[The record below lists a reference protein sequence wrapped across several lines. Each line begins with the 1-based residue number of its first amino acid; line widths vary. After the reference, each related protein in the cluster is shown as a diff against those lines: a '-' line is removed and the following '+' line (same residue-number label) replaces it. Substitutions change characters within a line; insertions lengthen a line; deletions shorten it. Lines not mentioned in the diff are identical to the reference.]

1 MVRGRSLN
9 TVGRRADRQ
18 IVPPYYEFSLRSL
31 ESLCIAGVDEVGR
44 GPLAGPVLAA
54 AVIFPSA
61 VLIPGVTDSKK
72 LTAKQREALFP
83 LIREK
88 ALAIGLGFVEARE
101 VDRIN
106 ILQAA
111 LKAMKTA
118 VLRLPI
124 SPDLLL
130 VDGNRALDLA
140 VPQQCLIR
148 GDARSLTIGAASIVA
163 KVIRDKMMESC
174 HVRFPEYN
182 FPGNKGY
189 GTREHLEAL
198 RRYGPCPL
206 HRRSF
211 KGVVLDGE

>member
-1 MVRGRSLN
+1 M
-9 TVGRRADRQ
+9 GRRAPRQ
-18 IVPPYYEFSLRSL
+18 RAPSYYEFSLRSL
-31 ESLCIAGVDEVGR
+31 EPLCIAGVDEVGR
-44 GPLAGPVLAA
+44 GPLAGPVIAA

-61 VLIPGVTDSKK
+61 ARIPGITDSKK

-88 ALAIGLGFVEARE
+88 ALAIGLGFAEAEE

-118 VLRLPI
+118 VLRMPI
-124 SPDLLL
+124 TPDLLL

-140 VPQQCLIR
+140 VSQQCLIR

-163 KVIRDKMMESC
+163 KVIRDKLMETC
-174 HVRFPEYN
+174 HLRFPEYN
-182 FPGNKGY
+182 FSGNKGY

-206 HRRSF
+206 HRRTF
-211 KGVVLDGE
+211 RGVVLDGQ

>member
-1 MVRGRSLN
+1 M
-9 TVGRRADRQ
+9 GRRAPRQ
-18 IVPPYYEFSLRSL
+18 RAPSYYEFSLRSL
-31 ESLCIAGVDEVGR
+31 EPLCIAGVDEVGR
-44 GPLAGPVLAA
+44 GPLAGPVIAA
-54 AVIFPSA
+54 AVIFPPA
-61 VLIPGVTDSKK
+61 ARIPGITDSKK

-83 LIREK
+83 LIRER
-88 ALAIGLGFVEARE
+88 ALAIGLGSVEAGE

-106 ILQAA
+106 ILQAS

-130 VDGNRALDLA
+130 VDGNQALDLTIS
-140 VPQQCLIR
+140 QQCLIR

-163 KVIRDKMMESC
+163 KVIRDKLMETC
-174 HVRFPEYN
+174 HLRFPEYN
-182 FPGNKGY
+182 FSGNKGY

-206 HRRSF
+206 HRRTF
-211 KGVVLDGE
+211 RRVVLDGE

>member
-1 MVRGRSLN
+1 MGRQ
-9 TVGRRADRQ
+9 ADRQ
-18 IVPPYYEFSLRSL
+18 SAPAYYEFSLRFL
-31 ESLCIAGVDEVGR
+31 EPLCIAGVDEVGR
-44 GPLAGPVLAA
+44 GPLAGPVIAA
-54 AVIFPSA
+54 AVIFPPA
-61 VLIPGVTDSKK
+61 VLIPGITDSKK

-88 ALAIGLGFVEARE
+88 ALAIGLGSVDAGE

-130 VDGNRALDLA
+130 VDGNRALDLT

-174 HVRFPEYN
+174 HSRFPEYN

-189 GTREHLEAL
+189 GTREHRRAL

-211 KGVVLDGE
+211 NGVALDGE

>member
-1 MVRGRSLN
+1 M
-9 TVGRRADRQ
+9 GRRADRQ
-18 IVPPYYEFSLRSL
+18 RTPAYYEFSLRSL
-31 ESLCIAGVDEVGR
+31 EPLCIAGVDEVGR
-44 GPLAGPVLAA
+44 GPLAGPVIAA

-61 VLIPGVTDSKK
+61 ARIPGITDSKK

-88 ALAIGLGFVEARE
+88 ALAIGLGFAEAEE

-118 VLRLPI
+118 VLRMPI
-124 SPDLLL
+124 TPDLLL
-130 VDGNRALDLA
+130 VDGNRALDLT
-140 VPQQCLIR
+140 VSQQCLIR

-163 KVIRDKMMESC
+163 KVIRDKLMETC
-174 HVRFPEYN
+174 HLRFPEYN
-182 FPGNKGY
+182 FSGNKGY

-206 HRRSF
+206 HRRTF
-211 KGVVLDGE
+211 RGVVLDGQ

>member
-1 MVRGRSLN
+1 MGRI
-9 TVGRRADRQ
+9 ADRQ
-18 IVPPYYEFSLRSL
+18 RAPSYYEFSLRSHEL
-31 ESLCIAGVDEVGR
+31 LCIAGVDEVGR
-44 GPLAGPVLAA
+44 GPLAGPVIAA

-61 VLIPGVTDSKK
+61 ALIPGITDSKQ
-72 LTAKQREALFP
+72 LTAGQREALFP

-88 ALAIGLGFVEARE
+88 ALAIGLGAVEAGE

-106 ILQAA
+106 ILQAS

-118 VLRLPI
+118 VLRLAI

-130 VDGNRALDLA
+130 VDGPRALDLP

-163 KVIRDKMMESC
+163 KVIRDKMMESW
-174 HVRFPEYN
+174 HIRFPEYN

-198 RRYGPCPL
+198 RRHGPCPL
-206 HRRSF
+206 HRRTF
-211 KGVVLDGE
+211 KGVVFHGE

>member
-1 MVRGRSLN
+1 M
-9 TVGRRADRQ
+9 GRRADRQ
-18 IVPPYYEFSLRSL
+18 RTPAYYEFSLRSL
-31 ESLCIAGVDEVGR
+31 EPLCIAGVDEVGR
-44 GPLAGPVLAA
+44 GPLAGPVIAA

-61 VLIPGVTDSKK
+61 ARIPGITDSKK

-88 ALAIGLGFVEARE
+88 ALAIGLGFVEAEE

-118 VLRLPI
+118 VLRMPI

-140 VPQQCLIR
+140 ISQQCLIR

-163 KVIRDKMMESC
+163 KVIRDKLMETC
-174 HVRFPEYN
+174 HLRFPEYN
-182 FPGNKGY
+182 FSGNKGY

-206 HRRSF
+206 HRRTF
-211 KGVVLDGE
+211 RGVVLDGE

>member
-1 MVRGRSLN
+1 M
-9 TVGRRADRQ
+9 GRRADRQ
-18 IVPPYYEFSLRSL
+18 SVPSYYEFSLRSL
-31 ESLCIAGVDEVGR
+31 ELLCIAGVDEVGR
-44 GPLAGPVLAA
+44 GPLAGPVIAA
-54 AVIFPSA
+54 AVIFPPA
-61 VLIPGVTDSKK
+61 LLIPGITDSKK

-88 ALAIGLGFVEARE
+88 ALAIGLGAVEAGE

-130 VDGNRALDLA
+130 VDGNRSLDLA
-140 VPQQCLIR
+140 LPQQCLIR

-163 KVIRDKMMESC
+163 KVIRDKIMESC
-174 HVRFPEYN
+174 HIRFPEYN

-206 HRRSF
+206 HRRTF

>member
-1 MVRGRSLN
+1 M
-9 TVGRRADRQ
+9 GRRAERQ
-18 IVPPYYEFSLRSL
+18 SPPSYYEFSLRSL
-31 ESLCIAGVDEVGR
+31 EPLCIAGVDEVGR
-44 GPLAGPVLAA
+44 GPLAGPVIAA
-54 AVIFPSA
+54 AVIFPPA
-61 VLIPGVTDSKK
+61 VLIPGITDSKK
-72 LTAKQREALFP
+72 LTAQQREALFP

-88 ALAIGLGFVEARE
+88 ALAIGLGSVDAGE

-118 VLRLPI
+118 VLRLSI

-130 VDGNRALDLA
+130 VDGNRALDLTL
-140 VPQQCLIR
+140 PQQCLIR

-174 HVRFPEYN
+174 QVRFPEYN

-206 HRRSF
+206 HRRTF

>member
-1 MVRGRSLN
+1 M
-9 TVGRRADRQ
+9 GRRANRQ
-18 IVPPYYEFSLRSL
+18 RAPSYYEFSLRSVEL
-31 ESLCIAGVDEVGR
+31 LCIAGVDEVGR
-44 GPLAGPVLAA
+44 GPLAGPVIAA
-54 AVIFPSA
+54 AVIFPPA
-61 VLIPGVTDSKK
+61 VLIPGITDSKK
-72 LTAKQREALFP
+72 LTAKRREALFP

-88 ALAIGLGFVEARE
+88 ALAIGLGAVDAGE

-106 ILQAA
+106 VLQAA

-130 VDGNRALDLA
+130 VDGNRALDLT
-140 VPQQCLIR
+140 VPQRCLIR

-163 KVIRDKMMESC
+163 KVVRDKMMESC
-174 HVRFPEYN
+174 HIRFPEYN
-182 FPGNKGY
+182 FPSNKGY

-211 KGVVLDGE
+211 KGVALDGE

>member
-1 MVRGRSLN
+1 M
-9 TVGRRADRQ
+9 GRRADRQ
-18 IVPPYYEFSLRSL
+18 SAPDYYEFSLRSL
-31 ESLCIAGVDEVGR
+31 EPLCIAGVDEVGR
-44 GPLAGPVLAA
+44 GPLAGPVIAA
-54 AVIFPSA
+54 AVIFPPA
-61 VLIPGVTDSKK
+61 ALIPGITDSKK

-83 LIREK
+83 FIREK
-88 ALAIGLGFVEARE
+88 ALAIGLGSVEAEE

-111 LKAMKTA
+111 LKAMKMA

-130 VDGNRALDLA
+130 VDGNRALDLT

-174 HVRFPEYN
+174 HIRFPEYN

-206 HRRSF
+206 HRRTF

>member
-1 MVRGRSLN
+1 M
-9 TVGRRADRQ
+9 GRRAERQ
-18 IVPPYYEFSLRSL
+18 SPPSYYEFSLRSL
-31 ESLCIAGVDEVGR
+31 EPLCIAGVDEVGR
-44 GPLAGPVLAA
+44 GPLAGPVIAA
-54 AVIFPSA
+54 AVIFPPA
-61 VLIPGVTDSKK
+61 VLIPGITDSKK
-72 LTAKQREALFP
+72 LTAQQREALFP

-88 ALAIGLGFVEARE
+88 ALAIGLGSVDAGE

-118 VLRLPI
+118 VLRLSI

-130 VDGNRALDLA
+130 VDGNRALDLTL
-140 VPQQCLIR
+140 PQQCLIR

-174 HVRFPEYN
+174 HPRFPEYN

-198 RRYGPCPL
+198 RRFGPCPL
-206 HRRSF
+206 HRRTF
-211 KGVVLDGE
+211 KGVLRDGE

>member
-1 MVRGRSLN
+1 M
-9 TVGRRADRQ
+9 GRRAVRQ
-18 IVPPYYEFSLRSL
+18 SPPAYYEFSLRSL
-31 ESLCIAGVDEVGR
+31 EPLRIAGVDEVGR
-44 GPLAGPVLAA
+44 GPLAGPVVAA
-54 AVIFPSA
+54 AVIFPPA
-61 VLIPGVTDSKK
+61 VLIPGITDSKK

-88 ALAIGLGFVEARE
+88 ALAIGLGSVDAGE

-106 ILQAA
+106 VLQAA
-111 LKAMKTA
+111 LQAMKRA
-118 VLRLPI
+118 VLRLTI
-124 SPDLLL
+124 CPDLLL
-130 VDGNRALDLA
+130 VDGNQPLDLT

-174 HVRFPEYN
+174 HTRFPEYN

-211 KGVVLDGE
+211 KGVALDGA

>member
-1 MVRGRSLN
+1 M
-9 TVGRRADRQ
+9 GRRADRQ
-18 IVPPYYEFSLRSL
+18 SAPSYYEFSHRSL
-31 ESLCIAGVDEVGR
+31 EPLCIAGVDEVGR
-44 GPLAGPVLAA
+44 GPLAGPVIAA
-54 AVIFPSA
+54 AVIFPPA
-61 VLIPGVTDSKK
+61 VLIPGITDSKK

-88 ALAIGLGFVEARE
+88 ALAIGLGAVDAGE

-174 HVRFPEYN
+174 HIRFPEYN

-211 KGVVLDGE
+211 KGVALDGE

>member
-1 MVRGRSLN
+1 M
-9 TVGRRADRQ
+9 GRRAPRQ
-18 IVPPYYEFSLRSL
+18 RALSYYEFSLRSL
-31 ESLCIAGVDEVGR
+31 EPLCIAGVDEVGR
-44 GPLAGPVLAA
+44 GPLAGPVIAA
-54 AVIFPSA
+54 AVIFPPA
-61 VLIPGVTDSKK
+61 ARIPGITDSKK

-83 LIREK
+83 LIRER
-88 ALAIGLGFVEARE
+88 ALAIGLGSVEAGE

-106 ILQAA
+106 ILQAS

-130 VDGNRALDLA
+130 VDGNQALDLTIS
-140 VPQQCLIR
+140 QQCLIR

-163 KVIRDKMMESC
+163 KVIRDKLMETC
-174 HVRFPEYN
+174 HLRFPEYN
-182 FPGNKGY
+182 FSGNKGY

-206 HRRSF
+206 HRRTF
-211 KGVVLDGE
+211 RRVVLDGE

>member
-1 MVRGRSLN
+1 M
-9 TVGRRADRQ
+9 GRRTDRQ
-18 IVPPYYEFSLRSL
+18 SAPSYYEFSLRSL
-31 ESLCIAGVDEVGR
+31 EPRCIAGVDEVGR
-44 GPLAGPVLAA
+44 GPLAGPVIAA
-54 AVIFPSA
+54 AVIFPPA
-61 VLIPGVTDSKK
+61 LLIPGITDSKK

-83 LIREK
+83 LIRKK
-88 ALAIGLGFVEARE
+88 ALAIGLGAVDAGE

-130 VDGNRALDLA
+130 VDGNRALDLT

-174 HVRFPEYN
+174 HIRFPEYN

-211 KGVVLDGE
+211 KGVALDGE

>member
-1 MVRGRSLN
+1 M
-9 TVGRRADRQ
+9 GRRADRQ
-18 IVPPYYEFSLRSL
+18 SAPSYYEFSLRSRKP
-31 ESLCIAGVDEVGR
+31 LCIAGVDEVGR
-44 GPLAGPVLAA
+44 GPLAGPVIAA
-54 AVIFPSA
+54 AVIFPPA
-61 VLIPGVTDSKK
+61 VLIPGITDSKK
-72 LTAKQREALFP
+72 LTANQREALFP

-88 ALAIGLGFVEARE
+88 ALAIGLGSVDAGE

-118 VLRLPI
+118 VLRLLI

-130 VDGNRALDLA
+130 VDGNRALDLP
-140 VPQQCLIR
+140 VPQRCLIR

-163 KVIRDKMMESC
+163 KVVRDKMMESY

-189 GTREHLEAL
+189 GTREHREAL
-198 RRYGPCPL
+198 RRYGPCLL

-211 KGVVLDGE
+211 NGVAFDGE

>member
-1 MVRGRSLN
+1 M
-9 TVGRRADRQ
+9 GRRADRQ
-18 IVPPYYEFSLRSL
+18 SVPSYYEFSLRSL
-31 ESLCIAGVDEVGR
+31 ELLCIAGVDEVGR
-44 GPLAGPVLAA
+44 GPLAGPVIAA
-54 AVIFPSA
+54 AVIFPPA
-61 VLIPGVTDSKK
+61 LLIPGITDSKK

-88 ALAIGLGFVEARE
+88 ALAIGLGAVEAGE

-130 VDGNRALDLA
+130 VDGNRSLDLA
-140 VPQQCLIR
+140 LPQQCLIR

-163 KVIRDKMMESC
+163 KVVRDKMMESC
-174 HVRFPEYN
+174 HARFPEYN

-206 HRRSF
+206 HRRTF
-211 KGVVLDGE
+211 KGVVRDGE